1 MKFLKEKKIILYR
14 QIKELEMEYDI
25 GNLES
30 DDFKNRRAELKS
42 EVSLII
48 DKIKKIDVF
57 VNKICKSFNRIR
69 VIESLSFSQ
78 SNNEFIAFMG
88 NNGSG
93 KTTTLRI
100 LARA

>member
-1 MKFLKEKKIILYR
+1 MMSLISEYFFTCIIFILPIIYVIQPFFMQGFGKIISSESLEILKRKKIILYR

-48 DKIKKIDVF
+48 DKIKK
-57 VNKICKSFNRIR
+57 K
-69 VIESLSFSQ
+69 
-78 SNNEFIAFMG
+78 
-88 NNGSG
+88 
-93 KTTTLRI
+93 
-100 LARA
+100 

>member
-1 MKFLKEKKIILYR
+1 MSLIAEYFFTFIIFILPIIYVIQPFFMQGFGKIISSESLEILKRKKIILYR

-48 DKIKKIDVF
+48 DKIKK
-57 VNKICKSFNRIR
+57 K
-69 VIESLSFSQ
+69 
-78 SNNEFIAFMG
+78 
-88 NNGSG
+88 
-93 KTTTLRI
+93 
-100 LARA
+100 

>member
-1 MKFLKEKKIILYR
+1 MMSLIAEYFFTFIIFILPIIYVIQPFFMQGFGKIVSSESLEILKRKKIILYR

-48 DKIKKIDVF
+48 DKIKK
-57 VNKICKSFNRIR
+57 K
-69 VIESLSFSQ
+69 
-78 SNNEFIAFMG
+78 
-88 NNGSG
+88 
-93 KTTTLRI
+93 
-100 LARA
+100 

>member
-1 MKFLKEKKIILYR
+1 MSLIAEYFFTFIIFILPIIYVIQPFFMQGFGKIISSESVEILKRKKIILYR

-48 DKIKKIDVF
+48 DKIKK
-57 VNKICKSFNRIR
+57 K
-69 VIESLSFSQ
+69 
-78 SNNEFIAFMG
+78 
-88 NNGSG
+88 
-93 KTTTLRI
+93 
-100 LARA
+100 

>member
-1 MKFLKEKKIILYR
+1 MMSLIAEYFFTFIIFILPIIYVVQPFFMQGFGKIISSESLEILKRKKIILYR

-48 DKIKKIDVF
+48 DKIKK
-57 VNKICKSFNRIR
+57 K
-69 VIESLSFSQ
+69 
-78 SNNEFIAFMG
+78 
-88 NNGSG
+88 
-93 KTTTLRI
+93 
-100 LARA
+100 

>member
-1 MKFLKEKKIILYR
+1 MSLIAEYFFTFIIFILPIIYVVQPFFMQGFGKIISSESVEILKRKKIILYR

-48 DKIKKIDVF
+48 DKIKKKIDA
-57 VNKICKSFNRIR
+57 IC
-69 VIESLSFSQ
+69 Q
-78 SNNEFIAFMG
+78 
-88 NNGSG
+88 
-93 KTTTLRI
+93 
-100 LARA
+100 

>member
-1 MKFLKEKKIILYR
+1 MCIRDRKRTAMSLIAEYFFTYIIFILPIIYVVQPFFMQGFGKIISSESVEILKRKKIILYR

-48 DKIKKIDVF
+48 DKIKK
-57 VNKICKSFNRIR
+57 K
-69 VIESLSFSQ
+69 
-78 SNNEFIAFMG
+78 
-88 NNGSG
+88 
-93 KTTTLRI
+93 
-100 LARA
+100 

>member
-1 MKFLKEKKIILYR
+1 MSLIVEYFFTFIIFILPIIYVIQPFFMQGFGKIISSESLEILKRKKIILYR

-48 DKIKKIDVF
+48 DKIKK
-57 VNKICKSFNRIR
+57 K
-69 VIESLSFSQ
+69 
-78 SNNEFIAFMG
+78 
-88 NNGSG
+88 
-93 KTTTLRI
+93 
-100 LARA
+100 

>member
-1 MKFLKEKKIILYR
+1 MSLIAEYFFTLIIFILPIIYVVQPFFMQGFGKIISSESVEILKRKKIILYR

-48 DKIKKIDVF
+48 DKIKK
-57 VNKICKSFNRIR
+57 K
-69 VIESLSFSQ
+69 
-78 SNNEFIAFMG
+78 
-88 NNGSG
+88 
-93 KTTTLRI
+93 
-100 LARA
+100 

>member
-1 MKFLKEKKIILYR
+1 MDIIKDYLFTLIIFLIPIVYSIQPLLLPKFSTVKTSNSKDILRRKKIVLYR

-48 DKIKKIDVF
+48 DKIKK
-57 VNKICKSFNRIR
+57 K
-69 VIESLSFSQ
+69 
-78 SNNEFIAFMG
+78 
-88 NNGSG
+88 
-93 KTTTLRI
+93 
-100 LARA
+100 

>member
-1 MKFLKEKKIILYR
+1 MMSLIAEYFFTFIIFILPIIYVVQPFFMQEFGKIISSESLEILKRKKIILYR

-48 DKIKKIDVF
+48 DKIKK
-57 VNKICKSFNRIR
+57 K
-69 VIESLSFSQ
+69 
-78 SNNEFIAFMG
+78 
-88 NNGSG
+88 
-93 KTTTLRI
+93 
-100 LARA
+100 

>member
-1 MKFLKEKKIILYR
+1 MMSLIAEYFFSFIIFILPIIYVVQPFFMQGFGKIISSESLEILKRKKIILYR

-48 DKIKKIDVF
+48 DKIKK
-57 VNKICKSFNRIR
+57 K
-69 VIESLSFSQ
+69 
-78 SNNEFIAFMG
+78 
-88 NNGSG
+88 
-93 KTTTLRI
+93 
-100 LARA
+100 

>member
-1 MKFLKEKKIILYR
+1 MSLIVEYFFTFIIFILPIIYVVQPFFMQGFGKIISSESLEILKRKKIILYR

-48 DKIKKIDVF
+48 DKIKK
-57 VNKICKSFNRIR
+57 K
-69 VIESLSFSQ
+69 
-78 SNNEFIAFMG
+78 
-88 NNGSG
+88 
-93 KTTTLRI
+93 
-100 LARA
+100 

>member
-1 MKFLKEKKIILYR
+1 MSLIAEYFFTLIIFILPIIYVVQPFFMQGFGKIISSESLEILKRKKIILYR

-48 DKIKKIDVF
+48 DKIKK
-57 VNKICKSFNRIR
+57 K
-69 VIESLSFSQ
+69 
-78 SNNEFIAFMG
+78 
-88 NNGSG
+88 
-93 KTTTLRI
+93 
-100 LARA
+100 

>member
-1 MKFLKEKKIILYR
+1 MSLIAEYFFTFIIFILPIIYVVQPFFMQGFGKIISSESVEILKRKKIILYR

-48 DKIKKIDVF
+48 DKIKK
-57 VNKICKSFNRIR
+57 K
-69 VIESLSFSQ
+69 
-78 SNNEFIAFMG
+78 
-88 NNGSG
+88 
-93 KTTTLRI
+93 
-100 LARA
+100 

>member
-1 MKFLKEKKIILYR
+1 MSLIAEYFFTFIIFILPIIYVIQPFFMQGFGKIISSESLEILKRKKIILYR

-48 DKIKKIDVF
+48 DKIKK
-57 VNKICKSFNRIR
+57 KK
-69 VIESLSFSQ
+69 
-78 SNNEFIAFMG
+78 
-88 NNGSG
+88 
-93 KTTTLRI
+93 
-100 LARA
+100 

>member
-1 MKFLKEKKIILYR
+1 MSLISEYFFTFIIFILPIIYVVQPFFMQGFGKIISSESLEILKRKKIILYR

-48 DKIKKIDVF
+48 DKIKK
-57 VNKICKSFNRIR
+57 K
-69 VIESLSFSQ
+69 
-78 SNNEFIAFMG
+78 
-88 NNGSG
+88 
-93 KTTTLRI
+93 
-100 LARA
+100 

>member
-1 MKFLKEKKIILYR
+1 MSVIAEYFFTFIIFILPIIYVVQPFFMQGFGKIISSESVEILKRKKIILYR

-48 DKIKKIDVF
+48 DKIKK
-57 VNKICKSFNRIR
+57 K
-69 VIESLSFSQ
+69 
-78 SNNEFIAFMG
+78 
-88 NNGSG
+88 
-93 KTTTLRI
+93 
-100 LARA
+100 

>member
-1 MKFLKEKKIILYR
+1 MMSLVAEYFFTFIIFILPIIYVIQPFFMQGFGKIISSESLEILKRKKIILYR

-48 DKIKKIDVF
+48 DKIKK
-57 VNKICKSFNRIR
+57 K
-69 VIESLSFSQ
+69 
-78 SNNEFIAFMG
+78 
-88 NNGSG
+88 
-93 KTTTLRI
+93 
-100 LARA
+100 

>member
-1 MKFLKEKKIILYR
+1 MMSLMSEYFFTYIIFILPIIYVIQPFFMQGFGKIVSSESLEILKRKKIILYR

-48 DKIKKIDVF
+48 DKIKK
-57 VNKICKSFNRIR
+57 K
-69 VIESLSFSQ
+69 
-78 SNNEFIAFMG
+78 
-88 NNGSG
+88 
-93 KTTTLRI
+93 
-100 LARA
+100 

>member
-1 MKFLKEKKIILYR
+1 MSLIAEYFFTFIIFILPIIYVVQPFFMQGFGKIISSESVEILKRKKIILYR

-48 DKIKKIDVF
+48 DKIKKKIDV
-57 VNKICKSFNRIR
+57 IC
-69 VIESLSFSQ
+69 Q
-78 SNNEFIAFMG
+78 
-88 NNGSG
+88 
-93 KTTTLRI
+93 
-100 LARA
+100 